1 MTNVPNILILIVLD
15 FYVLE
20 YHSLTFQVVGLAM
33 VMYFIYLLLNMVV
46 GSPEDHVSTGV
57 HQTVGACDVFDK
69 DISGHER
76 QVYLCR

>member
-1 MTNVPNILILIVLD
+1 MTNVPNIIVPD

-20 YHSLTFQVVGLAM
+20 YHSLIFQVVGFAM
-33 VMYFIYLLLNMVV
+33 AMYFIYLLLNMVL
-46 GSPEDHVSTGV
+46 GSPEDHISAGV
-57 HQTVGACDVFDK
+57 HQTVGPCDVFDK